1 MEAGLDWTTGLLLL
15 LACGLGA
22 TIALLIRRSGPRQL
36 SAADLLTAV
45 GEMRQSVETL
55 RGDVQPT
62 LEGVHRTVGQI
73 AEQARHIEDVGR
85 DIASL
90 QNILQPPKLRGALGE
105 LMLERLLGQVLP
117 SEAFSSQHRFL
128 DGRTVDAIVRIGE
141 RIVPIDSKFP
151 LEAFQRLIAA
161 EDEQSQRLA
170 RRQFDTALRGHV
182 DAVAKYILPDEG
194 TLQFALMYIP
204 AENVY
209 YEAIVKQEICDDDL
223 RDYAYQKKVIPV
235 SPHSLYAYL
244 EVIALG
250 LKGLAV
256 ETRAQQVVDQLA
268 QLNGELQGFRQ
279 DFDTMG
285 RHLTSANGRYAAA
298 AKRLDRFGYQLARA
312 ADAPTALGDAIAEP
326 LADADPIPWIGTQ
339 TDRIPSSRPGE

>member
-1 MEAGLDWTTGLLLL
+1 M
-15 LACGLGA
+15 
-22 TIALLIRRSGPRQL
+22 I
-36 SAADLLTAV
+36 AV
-45 GEMRQSVETL
+45 GEMRQSVESL

-90 QNILQPPKLRGALGE
+90 QTILQPPKLRGALGE
-105 LMLERLLGQVLP
+105 LMLERMLAQVLP
-117 SEAFSSQHRFL
+117 FDAFSTQYRFR
-128 DGRTVDAIVRIGE
+128 DGRTVDAIIRVGE

-151 LEAFQRLIAA
+151 LEAFQRLLNA
-161 EDEQSQRLA
+161 DEERVKRRA
-170 RRQFDTALRGHV
+170 RREFDAALRTHV
-182 DAVAKYILPDEG
+182 DAVAKYIVPEEG

-209 YEAIVKQEICDDDL
+209 YEAIVKQELCDDDL
-223 RDYAYQKKVIPV
+223 RDYAYQHKVVPV

-256 ETRAQQVVDQLA
+256 ESRAQQVVDQLA
-268 QLNGELQGFRQ
+268 QLNAELQGFRQ
-279 DFDTMG
+279 DFDIMG

-298 AKRLDRFGYQLARA
+298 AKRLDRFGYALARA
-312 ADAPTALGDAIAEP
+312 ADAPTSLTEDEVPESLFEP
-326 LADADPIPWIGTQ
+326 EQPHWPERSDD
-339 TDRIPSSRPGE
+339 DRPRA